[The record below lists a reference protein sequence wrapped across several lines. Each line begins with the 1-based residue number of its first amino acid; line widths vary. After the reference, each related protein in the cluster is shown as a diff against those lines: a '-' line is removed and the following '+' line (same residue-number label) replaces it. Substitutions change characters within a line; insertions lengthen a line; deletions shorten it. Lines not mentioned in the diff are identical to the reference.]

1 MSRLPFLRLDE
12 RRDGDGRGEGIT
24 TGDARQ
30 QKDLATP
37 PKQAMNINASKKV
50 EARQQLPSPKLT
62 CISRGS
68 V

>member
-12 RRDGDGRGEGIT
+12 RHDGDGRGEGIT

-37 PKQAMNINASKKV
+37 PKQAMNIDASKK
-50 EARQQLPSPKLT
+50 S
-62 CISRGS
+62 
-68 V
+68 